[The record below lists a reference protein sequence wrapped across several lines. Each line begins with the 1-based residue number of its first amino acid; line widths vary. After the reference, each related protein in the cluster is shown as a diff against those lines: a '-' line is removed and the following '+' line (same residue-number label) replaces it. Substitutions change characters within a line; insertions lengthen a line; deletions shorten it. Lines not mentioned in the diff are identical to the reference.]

1 MIDAI
6 LEAFNG
12 LVRTLATAWE
22 YIKDLKELFK

>member
-12 LVRTLATAWE
+12 LVRTLAQAWE
-22 YIKDLKELFK
+22 YFKQMKEWF

>member
-12 LVRTLATAWE
+12 LVKTLAQAWQ
-22 YIKDLKELFK
+22 YFKDIKEWF